1 VCCIII
7 IRAIQAFTLAV
18 AATPE
23 HLTVQSG
30 LPDCVQDTSSGSAG
44 ATTTSDYI
52 SDVVDWKV
60 GAASLAVAIVL
71 WYIFA

>member
-1 VCCIII
+1 MD
-7 IRAIQAFTLAV
+7 AD
-18 AATPE
+18 AAPM

-30 LPDCVQDTSSGSAG
+30 PPDYMQDNMSGNTG

-71 WYIFA
+71 WFIFA